1 MADRKI
7 TELSA
12 MSAGSQATGDLVTI
26 VDVSESAAADKNKK
40 MTMENLF
47 KGIPGD
53 VGIGTSSPSTKLHI
67 SDASAPEFRIVDT
80 TNNCT
85 GFLRPV
91 DTSVRFGT
99 GSNHPLEFHINS
111 AEKARIDSSGR
122 LLVGTTSAFESGTD
136 TIVQGL
142 QTSGARIA
150 LGRNDSSVSSGNTIG
165 QLNFYGNAT
174 SGTYSQ
180 VARIKS
186 LADGTHSGTSRP
198 TSLVFE
204 TTASSATTSSE
215 AMRIDSSG
223 NVGIGTTSPAELLE
237 IQDGHISVGSS
248 TNTTSTNTLISG
260 YGYVLGGSKFGN
272 VSIRSSYVN
281 TTNAAGLEFYVAS
294 PTVSEAMRIASSG
307 NVGIGTSSPAYGLH
321 VNNTVT
327 VQNNVL
333 RVFNNALTAGLTVFA
348 PGVSG
353 NWAESTGF
361 ALASDAGTAPIG
373 FLQGASHR
381 MRIASSGN
389 VGINVTSPDRKL
401 EVVDTN
407 SNGSYPLAVSNFI
420 DATAN
425 RGAAIDFRL
434 TTGGNTR
441 GELGCKWNSNSSSDG
456 THFYFAPND
465 GTTGN
470 IQKLRIDNDGLKF
483 GSDTAA
489 ANALEDYEE
498 GTFNLRL
505 NNTADD
511 ATFTFTGNQGYYVKI
526 GSEVHFQVYIFGIT
540 CTNTGTT
547 TNSRLYG
554 LPFNA
559 GSNSNQYAPCLIMHN
574 NALSNVTAGYVNIN
588 SSFIVPMQHLS
599 VNIGLITTMS
609 SKSMMVAGSYRTV

>member
-1 MADRKI
+1 
-7 TELSA
+7 
-12 MSAGSQATGDLVTI
+12 
-26 VDVSESAAADKNKK
+26 NKK

-407 SNGSYPLAVSNFI
+407 SN
-420 DATAN
+420 
-425 RGAAIDFRL
+425 
-434 TTGGNTR
+434 
-441 GELGCKWNSNSSSDG
+441 
-456 THFYFAPND
+456 
-465 GTTGN
+465 
-470 IQKLRIDNDGLKF
+470 
-483 GSDTAA
+483 
-489 ANALEDYEE
+489 
-498 GTFNLRL
+498 
-505 NNTADD
+505 
-511 ATFTFTGNQGYYVKI
+511 
-526 GSEVHFQVYIFGIT
+526 
-540 CTNTGTT
+540 
-547 TNSRLYG
+547 
-554 LPFNA
+554 
-559 GSNSNQYAPCLIMHN
+559 
-574 NALSNVTAGYVNIN
+574 
-588 SSFIVPMQHLS
+588 
-599 VNIGLITTMS
+599 
-609 SKSMMVAGSYRTV
+609 